1 MPFASVLVFSYVRT
15 SFEGNVAP
23 GFSVHTQ
30 PLVSDV
36 PLTFVHLCTAVI
48 VDAADQTV
56 RTHNDP
62 LQSMFYCFAV
72 LQL

>member
-1 MPFASVLVFSYVRT
+1 MLRR
-15 SFEGNVAP
+15 

-48 VDAADQTV
+48 VDAAALTV